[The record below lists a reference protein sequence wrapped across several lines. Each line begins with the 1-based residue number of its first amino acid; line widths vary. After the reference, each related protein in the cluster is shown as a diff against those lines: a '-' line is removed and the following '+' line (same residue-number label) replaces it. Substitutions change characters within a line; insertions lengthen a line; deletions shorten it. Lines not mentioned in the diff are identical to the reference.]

1 MPPLATIEGLPL
13 KARQDERD
21 SRALR
26 APRFRLNLCCYR
38 GENWDFSRCPKGV
51 EIKMLLWGHETL
63 YRSSTMTQSTI
74 SDDRLD
80 RIEQK
85 LDHLSTTVDTLST
98 TVDTLSTTVGT
109 LSTTVDKLSADNEKF
124 NDRFSNYQ
132 QATQWVVQL
141 AFTLIASATITVIIT
156 SVLRK

>member
-1 MPPLATIEGLPL
+1 
-13 KARQDERD
+13 
-21 SRALR
+21 
-26 APRFRLNLCCYR
+26 
-38 GENWDFSRCPKGV
+38 
-51 EIKMLLWGHETL
+51 
-63 YRSSTMTQSTI
+63 MTQSTI

-85 LDHLSTTVDTLST
+85 LDHLSTTVDNLST
-98 TVDTLSTTVGT
+98 TVDN
-109 LSTTVDKLSADNEKF
+109 LSTTVDRLSGTVDNLSADNEKF

>member
-1 MPPLATIEGLPL
+1 
-13 KARQDERD
+13 
-21 SRALR
+21 
-26 APRFRLNLCCYR
+26 
-38 GENWDFSRCPKGV
+38 
-51 EIKMLLWGHETL
+51 
-63 YRSSTMTQSTI
+63 MTQSSVI
-74 SDDRLD
+74 SNDRLD

-85 LDHLSTTVDTLST
+85 LDNLSTTVDTLST
-98 TVDTLSTTVGT
+98 TVDTLSTTVDT
-109 LSTTVDKLSADNEKF
+109 LSTTVDTLSTTVDTLSTTVDTLSANNEKF

>member
-1 MPPLATIEGLPL
+1 MA
-13 KARQDERD
+13 
-21 SRALR
+21 
-26 APRFRLNLCCYR
+26 
-38 GENWDFSRCPKGV
+38 
-51 EIKMLLWGHETL
+51 
-63 YRSSTMTQSTI
+63 QSTI

-85 LDHLSTTVDTLST
+85 LDQ
-98 TVDTLSTTVGT
+98 
-109 LSTTVDKLSADNEKF
+109 LSADNEKF

>member
-1 MPPLATIEGLPL
+1 
-13 KARQDERD
+13 
-21 SRALR
+21 
-26 APRFRLNLCCYR
+26 
-38 GENWDFSRCPKGV
+38 
-51 EIKMLLWGHETL
+51 
-63 YRSSTMTQSTI
+63 MTQSTI

-85 LDHLSTTVDTLST
+85 LDQ
-98 TVDTLSTTVGT
+98 
-109 LSTTVDKLSADNEKF
+109 LSADNQKF

-141 AFTLIASATITVIIT
+141 AFTLIASATVTVIIT